1 MGLIRTY
8 LSGKAKEVKRDQHHQ
23 FEVNSVQRPMA
34 IKIKAAANITEM
46 QEQLDAN
53 PKLKAC
59 YDKLKLTN
67 PPD

>member
-1 MGLIRTY
+1 MGLISTWLR
-8 LSGKAKEVKRDQHHQ
+8 GKAKDVKRDQHHQ
-23 FEVNSVQRPMA
+23 FEMNSIQRPMA
-34 IKIKAAANITEM
+34 IKIRAAANITEM

-53 PKLKAC
+53 PKLKAV